1 MSQAPIEGPIV
12 VDANILFS
20 ALLRDGATR
29 HLLLYTELDLHTPD
43 HIWDEF
49 DRNRGHL
56 LEKTSA
62 TAAAFDLLLDSLKDR
77 IADLPPQV
85 LRAHLDQAR
94 NAVGEDDQL
103 DAPYVAATLALDGAL
118 WTEDKRLREQA
129 PVPVLGTG
137 DIVDARGLP

>member
-1 MSQAPIEGPIV
+1 MSQAPIDGPIV

-43 HIWDEF
+43 HIWNEF
-49 DRNRGHL
+49 DRNREHL
-56 LEKTSA
+56 LEKTNA
-62 TAAAFDLLLDSLKDR
+62 TAAAFDLLLDSLRDR

-85 LRAHLDQAR
+85 LRNHLGEAR
-94 NAVGEDDQL
+94 DAVGEDDQL
-103 DAPYVAATLALDGAL
+103 DAPYVAAALALDEAL
-118 WTEDKRLREQA
+118 WTQDKRLREQA

-137 DIVDARGLP
+137 EIIDMRGLP